1 MSKIE
6 ELKERVLKYRM
17 LQLPGQPMA
26 AHMGTSYL
34 IGDLLAA
41 VEEYATELDKYV
53 DELADVDV
61 RADRLQAEN
70 EDLQYEVDKLSGVL
84 VCANN
89 NCERRDKVIA
99 ELKAENERYREAL
112 IKIAE
117 YNHPSNETIQIA
129 RDILGVK
136 EPPALNA
143 SRKAGE

>member
-1 MSKIE
+1 MTWTDEARKAIDEIE
-6 ELKERVLKYRM
+6 
-17 LQLPGQPMA
+17 Q
-26 AHMGTSYL
+26 
-34 IGDLLAA
+34 
-41 VEEYATELDKYV
+41 EYDIEVVSIEHHQRIY
-53 DELADVDV
+53 DEMKNA
-61 RADRLQAEN
+61 QAEN